1 MRHPEEGRRPDVG
14 TDARSESKARLQAL
28 PSKKEETEI
37 DRREDKPRSAKQGEL
52 TDCKEVKRA

>member
-1 MRHPEEGRRPDVG
+1 MG